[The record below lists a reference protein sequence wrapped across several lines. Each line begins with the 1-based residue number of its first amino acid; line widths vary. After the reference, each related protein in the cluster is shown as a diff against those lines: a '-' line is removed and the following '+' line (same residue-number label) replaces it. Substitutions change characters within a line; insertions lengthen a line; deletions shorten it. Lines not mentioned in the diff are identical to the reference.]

1 MADKLKF
8 ELVSPERLIQSS
20 DVEMVVVPGT
30 EGDFGVLPGHAPLI
44 ATIRAGVIEVH
55 DEGKPVERLFVRGG
69 FAEVTPA
76 GLTVLADEA
85 MAFADLDRAAI
96 ESRVR
101 AAEEA
106 VSAARDDAARLKAEL
121 TLEQLRLVADQVA

>member
-44 ATIRAGVIEVH
+44 ATIRAGLIEVH
-55 DEGKPVERLFVRGG
+55 DEGKPVARLFVRGG

-85 MAFADLDRAAI
+85 MPLADLDRAGI

-106 VSAARDDAARLKAEL
+106 VSAARDDAARLKAERA
-121 TLEQLRLVADQVA
+121 LEELRQVADLVA